1 MVHEVEHTLHVSE
14 CDAFQVEDQRAL
26 LVGRLV
32 SSKDRPEEGA
42 TGAEDHFV
50 GLKLLIVTSGDSDV
64 KKLLLVPK
72 VIIFKM
78 LIIFKK
84 MATNTKHA
92 FTHQSPA
99 IDYLMSLNAELMFL
113 SKSFHRKQNFSEFAI
128 VVIFCDYLNLIHIFQ
143 SCAFLEFDRPMS
155 SSLLGQSNVLVFL
168 PFQRCTKCSVVSK
181 THRIGWR

>member
-1 MVHEVEHTLHVSE
+1 MGNIDLTMVHEVEHTLHVSE

-72 VIIFKM
+72 MIIFKM
-78 LIIFKK
+78 LIIFNKWPQK
-84 MATNTKHA
+84 
-92 FTHQSPA
+92 QS
-99 IDYLMSLNAELMFL
+99 MRSLINY
-113 SKSFHRKQNFSEFAI
+113 QP
-128 VVIFCDYLNLIHIFQ
+128 LITL
-143 SCAFLEFDRPMS
+143 CL
-155 SSLLGQSNVLVFL
+155 
-168 PFQRCTKCSVVSK
+168 
-181 THRIGWR
+181 